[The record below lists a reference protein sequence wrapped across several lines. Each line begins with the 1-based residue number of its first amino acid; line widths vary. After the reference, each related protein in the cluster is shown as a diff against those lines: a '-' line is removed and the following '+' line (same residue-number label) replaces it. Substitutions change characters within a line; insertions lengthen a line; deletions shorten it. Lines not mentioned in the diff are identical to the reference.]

1 MIRFGIIGTNWITD
15 RLIDAGTEQDDFQ
28 VAAVYSRSKENA
40 KDFAAKYGISETFTN
55 LNEMAK
61 SDKIDAVYIAS
72 PNSLHA
78 IQAITF
84 MNHGK
89 HVLCEKPL
97 ASNTYEIDLMIE
109 AAKANQVLLM
119 EAMKTTLL
127 PNFKSIQ
134 QNLHKLG
141 KIRRYVGNF
150 SKYSSRYDAYKEGT
164 ILNAFKPEFSNGSL
178 MDLGVYCIY
187 PMVLLFGQP
196 NSIKASS
203 YLLETQVDGEG
214 SLLIE
219 YDEMDA
225 VIMHSKISNSYSP
238 SEIIGEDGSM
248 IIDNISEPTEVE
260 IRYKDGST
268 EKIAVVDEMPSMYYE
283 LKEFID
289 LIKLGKLE
297 SEVNSHQHSRT
308 TAEIIEVARKQTGI
322 VYPADR

>member
-15 RLIDAGTEQDDFQ
+15 RLIDAGTRLDDFQ
-28 VAAVYSRSKENA
+28 VTAVYSRSKENA
-40 KDFAAKYGISETFTN
+40 KDFAARYGIRETFTN
-55 LNEMAK
+55 LDEMAK
-61 SDKIDAVYIAS
+61 SNKIDAVYIAS
-72 PNSLHA
+72 PNSMHA
-78 IQAITF
+78 TQAITF
-84 MNHGK
+84 MNQGK

-97 ASNTYEIDLMIE
+97 ASNTAEVDLMIE

-127 PNFKSIQ
+127 PNFKNIQ

-187 PMVLLFGQP
+187 PMVLLFGKP

-260 IRYKDGST
+260 IRYKDGSIEVIS
-268 EKIAVVDEMPSMYYE
+268 EKDEMPSMYYE
-283 LKEFID
+283 IKEFIE

-297 SEVNSHQHSRT
+297 SEVNSHHHSRN
-308 TAEIIEVARKQTGI
+308 TAEIIEIARKQTGI
-322 VYPADR
+322 VYPADK

>member
-15 RLIDAGTEQDDFQ
+15 RLVDAGKNLNDFHI
-28 VAAVYSRSKENA
+28 AAIYSRSKENA
-40 KDFAAKYGISETFTN
+40 KDFASRYGIRETFTN
-55 LNEMAK
+55 LDEMAK

-78 IQAITF
+78 NQAITF

-97 ASNTYEIDLMIE
+97 ASNTAEIDSMIE

-127 PNFKSIQ
+127 PNFKNIQ

-187 PMVLLFGQP
+187 PMVVLFGEP
-196 NSIKASS
+196 KGVKASS

-248 IIDNISEPTEVE
+248 IINNISEPTEIE
-260 IRYKDGST
+260 IRYKDGTIENIS
-268 EKIAVVDEMPSMYYE
+268 KQDERPSMYYE

-289 LIKLGKLE
+289 LLKQGKFE
-297 SEVNSHQHSRT
+297 SEINSHTHSRMT
-308 TAEIIEVARKQTGI
+308 SEIIEMARKQTG
-322 VYPADR
+322 VLYPADK

>member
-15 RLIDAGTEQDDFQ
+15 RLIDAGTKLDDFQ

-40 KDFAAKYGISETFTN
+40 KDFAARYGIRETFTN
-55 LNEMAK
+55 LDEMAK
-61 SDKIDAVYIAS
+61 SNKIDAVYIAS

-78 IQAITF
+78 TQAITF
-84 MNHGK
+84 MNHRK

-97 ASNTYEIDLMIE
+97 ASNTAEVDSMIE
-109 AAKANQVLLM
+109 AANANQVLLM

-134 QNLHKLG
+134 QNLYKLG

-187 PMVLLFGQP
+187 PMVLLFGHP

-248 IIDNISEPTEVE
+248 MINNISEPTEVE

-268 EKIAVVDEMPSMYYE
+268 EKISVEDEMPSMYYE
-283 LKEFID
+283 LREFID

-322 VYPADR
+322 VYPADK